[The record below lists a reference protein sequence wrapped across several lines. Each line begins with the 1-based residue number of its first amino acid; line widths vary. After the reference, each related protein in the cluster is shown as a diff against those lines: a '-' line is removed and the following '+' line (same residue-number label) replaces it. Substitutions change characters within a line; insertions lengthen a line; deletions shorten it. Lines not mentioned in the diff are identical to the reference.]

1 MKTEARKK
9 QAYRPVC
16 LCIRFGSLRGKMYL
30 CGRKIPEKMSEQ
42 ELNKILSDAVSLP
55 AETEI
60 VEFKEAKESYDF
72 GKIGKYFSAL
82 SNEANL
88 KGKSCAWLI
97 FGVDNNHKII
107 GSNYR
112 CRRKDLDSLKKEIGD
127 KTTQNISFIEIY
139 ELHKPEG
146 RVVMFQI
153 PAAPQGIPVAFEG
166 YYHGRANESLAALN
180 IEKIERIRNQ
190 VIGRDWSR
198 NIVPDATFED
208 LDKEAIR
215 KAREQFKL
223 KNVSL
228 KDEVDTWDDV
238 TFLNKAK
245 VTLNG
250 RITNTAILL
259 LGKDEASALLSPAIA
274 QITWVLKDAPGGYE
288 HFFTPFI
295 LTIDK
300 TLDCI
305 RNLRYSF
312 MVNDNSLFPKEVTHY
327 DKWVIRELLQ
337 NCVAHQ
343 EYGKSCRI
351 IVLEYNDRL
360 IFQNAGGFIPDSVEE
375 VIRHNSPQDYY
386 RNPFLA
392 AAMVNLNMIETVGN
406 GIKKIFTIQK
416 ERLFPM
422 PTYDISDETHTK
434 VTVYG
439 ELLDENYAS
448 VLNDHPELPLEDVI
462 ALDKVQKKMPLNEV
476 EIQRMRDLELVAGE
490 DVELQIVAGNY
501 PALSYQDY
509 RRMILELITKKG
521 FATREDIVNLIM
533 PTLSPV
539 IPSEKRQRKISNITA
554 KLAKEGKIKNRSAS
568 TKSSVWIFNNQ
579 GTGSSSKK

>member
-1 MKTEARKK
+1 MT
-9 QAYRPVC
+9 
-16 LCIRFGSLRGKMYL
+16 
-30 CGRKIPEKMSEQ
+30 EQ
-42 ELNKILSDAVSLP
+42 ELNKILSDAIALP
-55 AETEI
+55 AENEI
-60 VEFKEAKESYDF
+60 IEFKEAKESYDF

-97 FGVDNNHKII
+97 FGVNKHHIII

-112 CRRKDLDSLKKEIGD
+112 PNRKDLDSLKKEIAD
-127 KTTQNISFIEIY
+127 KTTNNISFLEIY

-146 RVVMFQI
+146 RVIMFQI

-166 YYHGRANESLAALN
+166 YYHGRSNESLVALN

-190 VIGRDWSR
+190 VIGKDWSK
-198 NIVPDATFED
+198 NIVPDATIDD
-208 LDKEAIR
+208 LDKEAIM
-215 KAREQFKL
+215 KAREQYKL
-223 KNVSL
+223 KHPDLINDVNN
-228 KDEVDTWDDV
+228 WDDV

-250 RITNTAILL
+250 QITNTAILL
-259 LGKDEASALLSPAIA
+259 LGKNEASPLISPAIA
-274 QITWVLKDAPGGYE
+274 QITWVLKDAPDGYE

-295 LTIDK
+295 LTVSK

-305 RNLRYSF
+305 RNLRYSY
-312 MVNDNSLFPKEVTHY
+312 MVNDNSLFPKEVTRY

-343 EYGKSCRI
+343 DYSKSRRI
-351 IVLEYNDRL
+351 IVLEYNDKL

-375 VIRHNSPQDYY
+375 VILYNGPQDYY

-434 VTVYG
+434 VTVHG
-439 ELLDENYAS
+439 ELIDENYTDI
-448 VLNDHPELPLEDVI
+448 LNNNPDLPLEDVI
-462 ALDKVQKKMPLNEV
+462 ALDKVQKKMLLNEI
-476 EIQRMRDLELVAGE
+476 EIQRLRNLKLVVGY
-490 DVELQIVAGNY
+490 DTELQIIADNY
-501 PALSYQDY
+501 PTLSYQDY
-509 RRMILELITKKG
+509 KQMILDFITRKG
-521 FATREDIVNLIM
+521 SATREDIVNLIM
-533 PTLSPV
+533 PTLSPA
-539 IPSEKRQRKISNITA
+539 IPVEKRQRKISNITA
-554 KLAKEGKIKNRSAS
+554 KLAYNDKRIKNISNS
-568 TKSSVWIFNNQ
+568 TKSSVWVLENKDTKN
-579 GTGSSSKK
+579 SSKK

>member
-1 MKTEARKK
+1 
-9 QAYRPVC
+9 
-16 LCIRFGSLRGKMYL
+16 
-30 CGRKIPEKMSEQ
+30 MSEQ

-88 KGKSCAWLI
+88 KGKICAWLI
-97 FGVDNNHKII
+97 FGVENTKHRIV

-112 CRRKDLDSLKKEIGD
+112 PNRKDLDSLKKEIGD

-146 RVVMFQI
+146 RVIMFQI
-153 PAAPQGIPVAFEG
+153 PAAPQGIPIAYEG
-166 YYHGRANESLAALN
+166 FYYGRANESLVALN

-190 VIGRDWSR
+190 VIGKDWSK
-198 NIVPDATFED
+198 NIVPEATFDD
-208 LDKEAIR
+208 LDKDAIQ
-215 KAREQFKL
+215 KAREQYKQ

-228 KDEVDTWDDV
+228 KNEVDIWDDV

-250 RITNTAILL
+250 QITNTAILL
-259 LGKDEASALLSPAIA
+259 LGKDEAGALLSPAIA

-312 MVNDNSLFPKEVTHY
+312 MVNDNSLFPKEVTRY

-343 EYGKSCRI
+343 DYGKSCRI
-351 IVLEYNDRL
+351 IVLEYNDKL

-416 ERLFPM
+416 ERLFPL
-422 PTYDISDETHTK
+422 PTYDISDDTHTK
-434 VTVYG
+434 VTIYG
-439 ELLDENYAS
+439 KLLDENYTNI
-448 VLNDHPELPLEDVI
+448 LNDNPELPLEDVI
-462 ALDKVQKKMPLNEV
+462 ALDKVQKKQAITEKELNRLRSLKLVKGRAASLQLVGDENY
-476 EIQRMRDLELVAGE
+476 IRLSNSDLK
-490 DVELQIVAGNY
+490 QKIV
-501 PALSYQDY
+501 D
-509 RRMILELITKKG
+509 LIKEKG
-521 FATREDIVNLIM
+521 SASREDIDKLI
-533 PTLSPV
+533 
-539 IPSEKRQRKISNITA
+539 IPLLPADLPIEKRQKKISNLI
-554 KLAKEGKIKNRSAS
+554 LDLSNREGIIKNSV
-568 TKSSVWIFNNQ
+568 SSDKFAVWVIINAR
-579 GTGSSSKK
+579 

>member
-1 MKTEARKK
+1 
-9 QAYRPVC
+9 
-16 LCIRFGSLRGKMYL
+16 
-30 CGRKIPEKMSEQ
+30 MSEQ

-88 KGKSCAWLI
+88 KGKICAWLI
-97 FGVDNNHKII
+97 FGVENTKHRIV

-112 CRRKDLDSLKKEIGD
+112 PNRKDLDSLKKEIGD

-146 RVVMFQI
+146 RVIMFQI
-153 PAAPQGIPVAFEG
+153 PAAPQGIPIAYEG
-166 YYHGRANESLAALN
+166 FYYGRANESLVALN

-190 VIGRDWSR
+190 VIGKDWSK
-198 NIVPDATFED
+198 NIVPEATFDD
-208 LDKEAIR
+208 LDKDAIQ
-215 KAREQFKL
+215 KAREQYKQ
-223 KNVSL
+223 KIVSL
-228 KDEVDTWDDV
+228 KNEVDIWDDV

-250 RITNTAILL
+250 QITNTAILL
-259 LGKDEASALLSPAIA
+259 LGKDEAGALLSPAIA

-312 MVNDNSLFPKEVTHY
+312 MVNDNSLFPKEVTRY

-343 EYGKSCRI
+343 DYGKSCRI
-351 IVLEYNDRL
+351 IVLEYNDKL

-416 ERLFPM
+416 ERLFPL
-422 PTYDISDETHTK
+422 PTYDISDDTHTK
-434 VTVYG
+434 VTIYG
-439 ELLDENYAS
+439 KLLDENYTNI
-448 VLNDHPELPLEDVI
+448 LNDNPELPLEDVI
-462 ALDKVQKKMPLNEV
+462 ALDKVQKKQAITEKELNRLRSLKLVKGRAASLQLVGDENY
-476 EIQRMRDLELVAGE
+476 IRLSNSDLK
-490 DVELQIVAGNY
+490 QKIV
-501 PALSYQDY
+501 D
-509 RRMILELITKKG
+509 LIKEKG
-521 FATREDIVNLIM
+521 SASREDIDKLI
-533 PTLSPV
+533 
-539 IPSEKRQRKISNITA
+539 IPLLPADLPIEKRQKKISNLI
-554 KLAKEGKIKNRSAS
+554 LDLSNREGIIKNSV
-568 TKSSVWIFNNQ
+568 SSDKFAVWVIINAR
-579 GTGSSSKK
+579 